1 MVVVVMRRY
10 QYVNKIRKLKWKA
23 RSYFVRIRIK
33 LNEVQREPLKKLL
46 SICNLDINF
55 VLSKKRLHIL

>member
-23 RSYFVRIRIK
+23 RFNVVRIRMK
-33 LNEVQREPLKKLL
+33 LNEVKREPLK
-46 SICNLDINF
+46 NF
-55 VLSKKRLHIL
+55 CQYAI